1 MNSGLPIGEMGKLF
15 SLIFS
20 VSVILIISL
29 LASGGDYF
37 INKLISF

>member
-1 MNSGLPIGEMGKLF
+1 MNSGLPIGDIGKLF
-15 SLIFS
+15 SLTFS
-20 VSVILIISL
+20 VSLILIISL